1 MLHFKVTATTQCAE
15 LLATLVIPK
24 KLLQLQGFSS
34 SEILTDWLVKTLNCE
49 KLAAANALENWFDS
63 CYNDLG
69 VVDCDDMILEYDYD
83 DEDEVK
89 YELYRAEHVFSVVEH
104 EDDMPF

>member
-15 LLATLVIPK
+15 LLATLTIPK
-24 KLLQLQGFSS
+24 RLLQLQGFNS

-49 KLAAANALENWFDS
+49 KLAAANALENWFNS
-63 CYNDLG
+63 CYNDLSI
-69 VVDCDDMILEYDYD
+69 VDYDDMILEYDYD
-83 DEDEVK
+83 DEDVIK
-89 YELYRAEHVFSVVEH
+89 YELYMAEHVFNVVQD